1 MTQRQR
7 TPGSA
12 TPRDDELLD
21 RIRHWVTREP
31 HLSTVLDRAAAA
43 VTAALGADGC
53 LVFRVADDGDLV
65 LTAGLPVAGG
75 PALTAGQPQPGGAAL
90 RIPRGFGVTG
100 RVAADG
106 LPAVLVDDH
115 PRNARHREL
124 MGLGPGEPV
133 SRLCVPAR
141 VPGGTVAVL
150 AVFSRRR
157 RAFTRP
163 EVDTAQAVADLV
175 ALRVQLS
182 GQAAA
187 IEGYRDLRDTAVA
200 TTVTMQEAERRRIAG
215 DLHDG
220 VTQAIASLSF
230 RLSAATAALRAGDFG
245 DAARQV
251 DAARSL
257 ADLAFGETRSAITGL
272 RSPILDD
279 LGLAAGLA
287 SLARNVPNLPIQ
299 VDAQDLR
306 LPEHVSTSLFRVAQE
321 AVHNIVRHADASRA
335 VIRLAKHGHTAMLTV
350 TDDGR
355 GFEPSGQALRPNG
368 TPHGLRGMA
377 ERARLLGGE
386 LHVRSRPEEGTTIEV
401 RIPDVL

>member
-1 MTQRQR
+1 MTGAEPP
-7 TPGSA
+7 TP
-12 TPRDDELLD
+12 LMD
-21 RIRHWVTREP
+21 RLHRWVTREP
-31 HLSTVLDRAAAA
+31 DLSTVLGRVAAALTDSLA
-43 VTAALGADGC
+43 ADGC
-53 LVFRVADDGDLV
+53 LMFQVADDGDLV
-65 LTAGLPVAGG
+65 LTAGH
-75 PALTAGQPQPGGAAL
+75 PAPGEPAL

-124 MGLGPGEPV
+124 MGLAPGEPV
-133 SRLCVPAR
+133 SRLCAPAR
-141 VPGGTVAVL
+141 VPGGATVAVL
-150 AVFSRRR
+150 AVFSRQR
-157 RAFTRP
+157 RAFTRA
-163 EVDTAQAVADLV
+163 EVDTALAVADLL
-175 ALRVQLS
+175 ALRVHLS
-182 GQAAA
+182 AQAAA
-187 IEGYRDLRDTAVA
+187 IDGYRNLRTTAVA

-220 VTQAIASLSF
+220 VTQALASLSF
-230 RLSAATAALRAGDFG
+230 RLSAATAALHAGDAG

-257 ADLAFGETRSAITGL
+257 ADVAFGETRSAITGL

-299 VDAQDLR
+299 VDAQDLC

-321 AVHNIVRHADASRA
+321 AVHNIVRHAHASRA
-335 VIRLAKHGHTAMLTV
+335 VIRLAKHGRTAMLTV

-355 GFEPSGQALRPNG
+355 GFEPSGRALRPNG

-386 LHVRSRPEEGTTIEV
+386 LRVRSRPEEGTTIEV